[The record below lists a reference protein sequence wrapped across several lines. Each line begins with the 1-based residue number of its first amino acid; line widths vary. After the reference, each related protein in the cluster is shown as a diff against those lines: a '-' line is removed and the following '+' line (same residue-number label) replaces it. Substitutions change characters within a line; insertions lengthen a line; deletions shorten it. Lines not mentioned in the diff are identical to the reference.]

1 MSDKKLF
8 AVTGNPILH
17 SKSPFIY
24 NCLFSRYQVNAVYTR
39 IAADSAD
46 EAMFIFNQVGFSG
59 MNITAPFKADVLK
72 FLDQIDES
80 CKVPEV
86 VNTIVK
92 DVDKLKGYNT
102 DIYGVTESFRKR
114 KIIISG
120 KKIVILGAGGAARS
134 AAYGLLQNGADVI
147 IVNRTVEKAQK
158 IAKKFGCAYAG
169 LEKLRDL
176 IKNSDILVLTLPGEV
191 DLIKKDWLKSNYVI
205 FDANYTSSLLSKK
218 ALLRGCTV
226 IKGEEWL
233 LNQALL
239 AFKYYTGE
247 TPDETDIKNLSK
259 FEISLQ
265 KSKNISL
272 IGFMGTGKSTIGK
285 ELAEKL
291 NWKYIDIDD
300 LIEKRISIT
309 ISDIFRDEGEVSFR
323 KIESKILKELIKKN
337 HLVISCGGGIV
348 LKNENRIRLKD
359 NSICA
364 WLFSTPETSIKRIK
378 KGSRPLLETE
388 NPLTMAHK
396 IFTKRKGL
404 YAETADIVVNS
415 EDKSAKNVANKI
427 YEEISQTFGYQ
438 RHN

>member
-59 MNITAPFKADVLK
+59 MNITAPFKVDFLK

-80 CKVPEV
+80 GKVIES

-92 DVDKLKGYNT
+92 DSNKLKGYNT
-102 DIYGVTESFRKR
+102 DIYGVIESFNKR
-114 KIIISG
+114 KIKISG
-120 KKIVILGAGGAARS
+120 QKIVILGAGGAARA
-134 AAYGLLQNGADVI
+134 AAYGLIKKDARVT
-147 IVNRTVEKAQK
+147 IVNRTVEKARK
-158 IAKKFGCAYAG
+158 IAEKFGCAYAG
-169 LEKLRDL
+169 IEQLRDL
-176 IKNSDILVLTLPGEV
+176 IKFSAILVSTLPAGV
-191 DLIKKDWLKSNYVI
+191 NVVKDNWLKNNHII
-205 FDANYTSSLLSKK
+205 FDANYKSSQLTEK
-218 ALLRGCTV
+218 ASHKGYTV

-247 TPDETDIKNLSK
+247 TPDETAIKNLSN

-265 KSKNISL
+265 KPKNISL
-272 IGFMGTGKSTIGK
+272 IGFMGTGKSLIGK
-285 ELAEKL
+285 ELAKKL
-291 NWKYIDIDD
+291 NWTFVDIDD
-300 LIEKRISIT
+300 LIEKRKRKT
-309 ISDIFRDEGEVSFR
+309 IPEIFSDEGEDSFR
-323 KIESKILKELIKKN
+323 KIESQILREIIGKS
-337 HLVISCGGGIV
+337 HLVLSCGGGIV

-359 NSICA
+359 NSICV
-364 WLFSTPETSIKRIK
+364 WLFSIPETSIKRIK

-438 RHN
+438 R

>member
-17 SKSPFIY
+17 SKSPSIY
-24 NCLFSRYQVNAVYTR
+24 NRLFSKHQINAAYTR
-39 IAADSAD
+39 IAADNAD
-46 EAMFIFNQVGFSG
+46 EAIFIFNKIGFSG
-59 MNITAPFKADVLK
+59 MNITSPFKTTIIKYLNQVE
-72 FLDQIDES
+72 ES
-80 CKVPEV
+80 VKITRA

-92 DVDKLKGYNT
+92 DSNKLKGYNT

-120 KKIVILGAGGAARS
+120 RKIVILGAGGASRA
-134 AAYGLLQNGADVI
+134 AAYGLLQNGADVT

-158 IAKKFGCAYAG
+158 IAEKFGCAYAG
-169 LEKLRDL
+169 IEQLRDM
-176 IKNSDILVLTLPGEV
+176 IKSSAILVSTLPAEV
-191 DLIKKDWLKSNYVI
+191 DAVKKTWLERDYIVFDSNYK
-205 FDANYTSSLLSKK
+205 SSQLTEK
-218 ALLRGCTV
+218 ASHKGCIV

-247 TPDETDIKNLSK
+247 TPDETAIKNLSN
-259 FEISLQ
+259 FEISLP
-265 KSKNISL
+265 KPKNISL

-300 LIEKRISIT
+300 LIEKRTGKT
-309 ISDIFRDEGEVSFR
+309 ISDIFRDEREVSFR
-323 KIESKILKELIKKN
+323 KIESEILKELIKKS

-348 LKNENRIRLKD
+348 LENENRMRLKD
-359 NSICA
+359 NSVCV
-364 WLFSTPETSIKRIK
+364 WLFSALETSIRRIK

-396 IFTKRKGL
+396 IFTKRKVL

-438 RHN
+438 R